1 MTQAGFPVLTVH
13 DEFIVRRADK
23 KFLEIA
29 VGAIARQVLEF
40 VYGDKWGEVKAKW
53 ETSTTKKAI
62 SLY

>member
-13 DEFIVRRADK
+13 DEFIVRRADR

-29 VGAIARQVLEF
+29 VAAIARQVLEF
-40 VYGDKWGEVKAKW
+40 VYGDKWGEVKARW

-62 SLY
+62 RIE